1 MIDLAAAAGKM
12 HITTQRMVAKHPF
25 HANLVATGV
34 FVPEPV
40 RTMAVTVRDGLLTFL
55 YDPAFVL
62 ATELDVLIGSLLHET
77 GHVLADHLTANPAN
91 YPDRRARTIAEEVT
105 VNEWIIEPLPPGV
118 LRIDQFGL
126 VPDEDTDTRYERLR
140 DPKSGSVPNSGR
152 RVPKKGTRGNKK
164 TGRGRDSTP
173 PIETFDDH
181 SFWDATRNDPIRTR
195 QVIDQVVV
203 AAADRLGP
211 DEGRSMSKGE
221 HQRVRD
227 ARGRI
232 PRCAASDEIDGG
244 VGRVRWQPIL
254 ERLVG
259 RRREAVA
266 NFRRPSRR
274 FPSFVGIVPAFFH
287 RTARLR
293 VCAVVDTSGSMDA
306 RTLAVINGE
315 LAVLARLHDVTVV
328 QCDDR
333 VRSVAPFTGQI
344 ARIIGRG
351 NTDFRPPLE
360 RVFLADQGAEVVVYF
375 CDGQGPAPVRAPR
388 VPVIWAITA
397 AGRRPAAWG
406 HMISLPAASAARA
419 S

>member
-1 MIDLAAAAGKM
+1 MIDVAAAAGKM
-12 HITTQRMVAKHPF
+12 HIVTQRMVAKHPF
-25 HANLVATGV
+25 HANIVAGGV
-34 FVPEPV
+34 FVPETV
-40 RTMAVTVRDGLLTFL
+40 RTMAVTVRDGLLTFV
-55 YDPAFVL
+55 YDPSFVL

-77 GHVLADHLTANPAN
+77 GHVLADHLTANPAD

-140 DPKSGSVPNSGR
+140 DRKNGPAVPNSGP
-152 RVPKKGTRGNKK
+152 RVPKKGPRGNKK
-164 TGRGRDSTP
+164 TPRGRDSTP
-173 PIETFDDH
+173 PVQTFDDH
-181 SFWDATRNDPIRTR
+181 SFWDATRNDPIGTR
-195 QVIDQVVV
+195 QVIDRVVI
-203 AAADRLGP
+203 AAADGLSS
-211 DEGRSMSKGE
+211 DDGRCMSE
-221 HQRVRD
+221 AERQRVRD
-227 ARGRI
+227 ARGRM
-232 PRCAASDEIDGG
+232 PRTAASEAIAGG
-244 VGRVRWQPIL
+244 VGRVRWQPLL
-254 ERLVG
+254 EQLAG

-266 NFRRPSRR
+266 TFRKPSRR
-274 FPSFVGIVPAFFH
+274 FPSLVGIVPAFFH

-315 LAVLARLHDVTVV
+315 LVMLARLHDVTVV

-333 VRSVAPFTGQI
+333 IRSVAPFTGQI

-351 NTDFRPPLE
+351 STDFRPPLE
-360 RVFLADQGAEVVVYF
+360 RDFLADRSAEVVVYF
-375 CDGQGPAPVRAPR
+375 CDGQGPAPSQAPR

-406 HMISLPAASAARA
+406 HMIRLPRA
-419 S
+419 TS